1 MIEMLYIYK
10 MYVLQRY
17 FSTKYFKGS
26 TIQDHHMLL
35 KVHMS
40 TRYYWLFQIQVIE
53 DDRKSRS
60 GQFQTGERAIVPPL
74 VTTDMVVEDQAVCSP
89 RFLRSTMYS
98 VPVSADMLKQAQ
110 VPFVLSVQPFARVAP
125 TEVRWQSFIE

>member
-26 TIQDHHMLL
+26 TIQDRHMLL

-40 TRYYWLFQIQVIE
+40 THYYWLFQIQVIE